1 VATLPV
7 VSTRVRARIGVAPVA
22 LVVSTVALVAILLA
36 DTRLSNELYVALVLV
51 ACAGFVVMLVAEHR
65 RPVLTIKLVGAV
77 IAAQTVASLLVM
89 PRATGDL
96 WWYAI
101 YGRMVAAHGTSPY
114 SHTPALFPHDPL
126 LAFAGRGWSHVP
138 SVYGP
143 FFTGLSALASF
154 PLGTATIPTRL
165 FYQGLAAAALVA
177 ACVLVWRRTRSA
189 TAVAFLAAN
198 PVMAL
203 YVVNG
208 GRNDILVG
216 VAVLA
221 AVLLA
226 ARGHDTTAGAVGGL
240 AVLVKLT
247 GAVGLVALV
256 AATAVGR
263 GRRAA
268 VRIAGAAT
276 VLVVAGYALAGGTV
290 ALLTP
295 FRTAGARFSRSSMWR
310 VLPKVFTVGAPSTHV
325 VLVVLA
331 LLVVAVIARS
341 ARAGASTS
349 VTAAVTVLCAGAA
362 YTLPGYAAWAAP
374 TAALDHRSRISR
386 LAAASGVILVVIY
399 EILRHPFDG
408 WVGHCVSL
416 VATVGGPL
424 ALLVVVVM
432 TVRAAGRRES
442 DADPAERPPV
452 RAIRPSS
459 DLDALVVVP
468 TRDEAENIET
478 VLRATRAAVP
488 QAHVL
493 VVDDASLDG
502 TPELAEAVGAELGGI
517 DVVRRVGAGGLG
529 SAYRTGFAMGM
540 VAGFDVIVEMDA
552 DRSHDPAS
560 LPMLLDTIAAGAD
573 LAIGSRYVP
582 GGATPGWSWSR
593 RGLSRGG
600 NTFARLMLRL
610 TVHDATSG
618 FRAYRTDVLRAV
630 DLETVEANGYG
641 FQIEMTH
648 RVARAGGTVVE
659 VPIVFRDR
667 VAGTSK
673 MSTAI
678 VVEALALVTRWGVR
692 DRCRRLPSL
701 RTLSPALPPVRQG
714 GGDPTPEAA

>member
-1 VATLPV
+1 
-7 VSTRVRARIGVAPVA
+7 VSTRVRARIEVAPVA
-22 LVVSTVALVAILLA
+22 LVVSTAALVAILLA
-36 DTRLSNELYVALVLV
+36 DTGLSNELYVALVLV
-51 ACAGFVVMLVAEHR
+51 ACAGFVVMLAAEHR
-65 RPVLTIKLVGAV
+65 RPVLTIKLVSAV
-77 IAAQTVASLLVM
+77 IAIQTVGSLLVM

-101 YGRMVAAHGTSPY
+101 YGRMLAAHGTSPY
-114 SHTPALFPHDPL
+114 THTPAAFPHDSL
-126 LAFAGRGWSHVP
+126 LEFAGRGWSHVP

-154 PLGTATIPTRL
+154 PLGTAPISTRL
-165 FYQGLAAAALVA
+165 FYQGLAAAALVF
-177 ACVLVWRRTRSA
+177 ACVVVWRRTRSA
-189 TAVAFLAAN
+189 TAVAFLATN
-198 PVMAL
+198 PFMAL

-216 VAVLA
+216 VAILA

-226 ARGHDTTAGAVGGL
+226 GRGHDTAAGVVGGL
-240 AVLVKLT
+240 GMLVKLT

-268 VRIAGAAT
+268 VRIAAAAA

-310 VLPKVFTVGAPSTHV
+310 VLPKLFAVGSPSTHIV
-325 VLVVLA
+325 LAVLAVLVV
-331 LLVVAVIARS
+331 VVIARS
-341 ARAGASTS
+341 ARAGVSTS

-374 TAALDHRSRISR
+374 TAALDHESRIAR
-386 LAAASGVILVVIY
+386 LAAASGVTLVIVY
-399 EILRHPFDG
+399 EILRHPFAG
-408 WVGHCVSL
+408 WLGHWLSL
-416 VATVGGPL
+416 VAAVGGPL
-424 ALLVVVVM
+424 ALLVIVVM
-432 TVRAAGRRES
+432 TVRAAGHRAPGS
-442 DADPAERPPV
+442 DPTGRPPV
-452 RAIRPSS
+452 RAVRRSH
-459 DLDALVVVP
+459 DLRTLVVVP
-468 TRDEAENIET
+468 TRDEGDNIET

-488 QAHVL
+488 HAHVL
-493 VVDDASLDG
+493 VVDDASRDG
-502 TPELAEAVGAELGGI
+502 TPELAEALGAELGGI
-517 DVVRRVGAGGLG
+517 DVVRRVGVTGLG

-540 VAGFDVIVEMDA
+540 VAGFELIVEMDA
-552 DRSHDPAS
+552 DRSHDPAA
-560 LPMLLDTIAAGAD
+560 LPKLLDAIADGAD

-582 GGATPGWSWSR
+582 GGATPGWSCSR
-593 RGLSRGG
+593 RALSRGG

-610 TVHDATSG
+610 PAHDATSG

-678 VVEALALVTRWGVR
+678 VVEALTLVTRWGVR
-692 DRCRRLPSL
+692 DRRRRLPSL